1 MAGADHEVLSDEVGE
16 EHEKPDDDEAGVEVP
31 LRRALLALPRLCLAA
46 AAHRN
51 FAAVAARRSL
61 LCAAGFLAFEEAG
74 ARSTVVSYTLAIA
87 CGV

>member
-16 EHEKPDDDEAGVEVP
+16 EHEEHDDDEAGVEVP

-51 FAAVAARRSL
+51 FAAAALSSL
-61 LCAAGFLAFEEAG
+61 LSAVGFLAFEEAG
-74 ARSTVVSYTLAIA
+74 ARSTVVPYALDIA
-87 CGV
+87 CGL